1 MARATSIKRKRSRC
15 PERLSSC
22 SEAAGVAR
30 SSGPLP
36 GCPRKAKNPSAP
48 CCSSYSAAPRQWH
61 LGSARASPPDPS
73 LSTTSRDGRDAS
85 DRLLQPTF
93 QRRAPLLRVAAGEP
107 RSKLR
112 DTDGVCA
119 QRRSTRFD
127 RLIPSRR
134 RAFSAAPDAFKG
146 RPLTSRRRPDS
157 PCALSRTRRP
167 SRRPEIDSAGAPL
180 RATAFP
186 IQDAFHRQ
194 GALASSAD
202 PALGHSAVQRSAPIR
217 PWRKLRSGLGH
228 LPALSRD
235 RERLGDPTPLAD
247 FCNQFT
253 ERGHAERDDHFLHGA
268 RHFGALRCSG
278 VMSAGAAGGTASELS
293 PCRRPRA
300 PAAPADRWGAGMRAA
315 AQEADSLP
323 AEHLESPATPPKVWC
338 CRLARRRSRPA
349 SDPPRER

>member
-119 QRRSTRFD
+119 QRRST
-127 RLIPSRR
+127 
-134 RAFSAAPDAFKG
+134 
-146 RPLTSRRRPDS
+146 
-157 PCALSRTRRP
+157 
-167 SRRPEIDSAGAPL
+167 PL
-180 RATAFP
+180 R
-186 IQDAFHRQ
+186 
-194 GALASSAD
+194 SAD
-202 PALGHSAVQRSAPIR
+202 PVAPKGILR
-217 PWRKLRSGLGH
+217 RSGRAQG
-228 LPALSRD
+228 PTSD
-235 RERLGDPTPLAD
+235 VPSPTRL
-247 FCNQFT
+247 
-253 ERGHAERDDHFLHGA
+253 
-268 RHFGALRCSG
+268 ALR
-278 VMSAGAAGGTASELS
+278 ALANT
-293 PCRRPRA
+293 
-300 PAAPADRWGAGMRAA
+300 PAVETTGDRF
-315 AQEADSLP
+315 
-323 AEHLESPATPPKVWC
+323 
-338 CRLARRRSRPA
+338 RRRSA
-349 SDPPRER
+349 ESDGFPDPGRLSSARSSREPC